1 MGTTDTE
8 SERSFIQKHFAA
20 DRSSVGW
27 RIAVLGMFLL
37 LAVSLFGSDWNR
49 YAIIAPL
56 VAGYLIVTIRAARH
70 PS

>member
-8 SERSFIQKHFAA
+8 SERSFIQKHFPAN
-20 DRSSVGW
+20 RSGVGW
-27 RIAVLGMFLL
+27 RIAVLTMFLL
-37 LAVSLFGSDWNR
+37 LAVALFGSDWNR

-56 VAGYLIVTIRAARH
+56 VAGYLIAIVRTLRR